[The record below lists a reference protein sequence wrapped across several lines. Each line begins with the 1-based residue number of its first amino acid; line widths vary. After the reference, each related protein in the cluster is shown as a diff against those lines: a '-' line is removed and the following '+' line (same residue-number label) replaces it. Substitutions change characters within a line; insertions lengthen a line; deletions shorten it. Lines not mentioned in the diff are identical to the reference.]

1 MMIENIIVYLLT
13 SKSKRLERVEHQG
26 ENNIQTKGKNECDSN
41 NIIFYQSFLKYYF

>member
-26 ENNIQTKGKNECDSN
+26 ENNIQIKGKMNVIA
-41 NIIFYQSFLKYYF
+41 II